1 MGKKLNV
8 SKNKTLLMSL
18 IECVYWIIELL
29 FTSIDKLKKSCL
41 RSIFFLIS
49 LKTCLKESLENNCG
63 DKNEKVLLKQLFCR
77 VKNNYLLKIK

>member
-29 FTSIDKLKKSCL
+29 FTSIDKLKKSCS
-41 RSIFFLIS
+41 RSIFF
-49 LKTCLKESLENNCG
+49 
-63 DKNEKVLLKQLFCR
+63 
-77 VKNNYLLKIK
+77 